1 MKSTWNKKLIIQLL
15 SVGLVRFL
23 FVLVM
28 ILMVSFAFNF
38 DSQTP
43 KPVLDEKPVIVK
55 VISSQPIEEENTAAK
70 IEPRLPPVKGH
81 QKERL
86 FQPIIIQTAIRH
98 QVDPALVKAI
108 IMAESGY
115 NPRAISKKGAKG
127 LMQLMPETAKK
138 LNVEDIFNP
147 QQNIDGGVR
156 YFKKLVNQFNGD
168 LKLALAAYNAGSK
181 TVRQYKGVP
190 PFKATQY
197 YIKKVFEYYQ
207 FYKNQMTEELDRA

>member
-1 MKSTWNKKLIIQLL
+1 MKSTGNKKLIIQLL
-15 SVGLVRFL
+15 SVGFVRFL

-28 ILMVSFAFNF
+28 ILMASFVSNL
-38 DSQTP
+38 DSQMP
-43 KPVLDEKPVIVK
+43 KPVLDEKPVIAK
-55 VISSQPIEEENTAAK
+55 VISSQPIEEEYTAAK
-70 IEPRLPPVKGH
+70 IEHSLSPVKGNK
-81 QKERL
+81 KERL
-86 FQPIIIQTAIRH
+86 FHPIIIQTAICY

-115 NPRAISKKGAKG
+115 DPRAISKKGAKG
-127 LMQLMPETAKK
+127 LMQLMPETAKE

-190 PFKATQY
+190 PFKETQH

-207 FYKNQMTEELDRA
+207 LYKNKMTEEVDRA